1 MSSAHRMD
9 TGEDGKIVFVTGGLV
24 GLGFLL
30 MVGFVMVLVCCKNGA
45 STQRRQVYIAM
56 AQLASV

>member
-1 MSSAHRMD
+1 METAD
-9 TGEDGKIVFVTGGLV
+9 QNDAEIALVTGGLV

-45 STQRRQVYIAM
+45 SQRRRQVYIAM
-56 AQLASV
+56 AQMMSV